1 MHLNADRNPIV
12 TRRSTKDMPMNNLP
26 KRLAAILIAGAVI
39 AVPLAAQAQRKSPL
53 ADAPAI
59 RKRFELRSTRFELGA
74 GIGSTINQDY
84 YHTILF
90 NLRAGFHITDWLALS
105 GYAGFAAANVG
116 TTFQSDLVNGLNM
129 PPAAPPPSE
138 PTSADAERSFQKIK
152 GIYALQL
159 ELVPFTGKYSLFGKL
174 FAHYDFYVFGGPG
187 LITVEPNDTS
197 ILSSNACTDKSQS
210 QGAAA
215 FYCGVSGTKFGANF
229 GVGLHSYFTN
239 WMALNVEL
247 RDILAKLNPSGRD
260 TDSSLHADNADLTW
274 THTISVAA
282 NLVFYLPATP
292 NVSP

>member
-1 MHLNADRNPIV
+1 MHLNADLNPIV
-12 TRRSTKDMPMNNLP
+12 TRRSTKDMPMKNLP
-26 KRLAAILIAGAVI
+26 KRLAAMLIAGAVV

-59 RKRFELRSTRFELGA
+59 RKRFELRSTRFEIGA
-74 GIGSTINQDY
+74 GVGSTINQDY
-84 YHTILF
+84 YHTFLF
-90 NLRAGFHITDWLALS
+90 NVRAGFHITDWLALS
-105 GYAGFAAANVG
+105 GYAGFAMANVA
-116 TTFQSDLVNGLNM
+116 TTFQSDLLNGLSDTPLQNH
-129 PPAAPPPSE
+129 PPSE
-138 PTSADAERSFQKIK
+138 PIKSEAQQSFQKIK

-187 LITVEPNDTS
+187 LISVEPNDTG
-197 ILSSNACTDKSQS
+197 LMPCGPDGSSG
-210 QGAAA
+210 QGRAA
-215 FYCGVSGTKFGANF
+215 FYCGVTGTKLGGNF

-260 TDSSLHADNADLTW
+260 TNVDLKANEGDLAW

-292 NVSP
+292 SVSP